1 MQYIFCSAYISRSL
15 HRVTSSAA
23 CNEIYSLVLLM
34 RVTFALI
41 CVMNCFPLG
50 GYFCIEWS
58 ILTLVLS
65 LHYNDK
71 AFTVPVFN
79 KLFLAPLI
87 SLIKLATFGTQME
100 QST

>member
-87 SLIKLATFGTQME
+87 SLITLATLGT
-100 QST
+100 

>member
-50 GYFCIEWS
+50 GYFCIDGVFLHWFCHCTTMTKHLQYQY
-58 ILTLVLS
+58 LT
-65 LHYNDK
+65 NC
-71 AFTVPVFN
+71 FWP
-79 KLFLAPLI
+79 PLYH
-87 SLIKLATFGTQME
+87 
-100 QST
+100 